1 MSDLLIF
8 AAAFAAGLLSAVI
21 GGDTFITFPAL
32 ALLGVAS
39 FSDLPAKSSS
49 AWAFRRDIGA
59 EGSLAL
65 YWIYAIASAAS
76 PAQRC

>member
-21 GGDTFITFPAL
+21 GGDTFITLPAL

-39 FSDLPAKSSS
+39 FCDLPAKSSS

-65 YWIYAIASAAS
+65 HWIYAIAWAAS
-76 PAQRC
+76 PARRC